1 MTRRTRAARSGPSQ
15 RQLKVGELIREALSD
30 ALMRGHLRDPVL
42 QGVTIT
48 VTEVRPSPD
57 LKHAKVYVMP
67 LGGAHGAEIVAA
79 LNRAAGYL
87 RHEVDRRVELRVSP
101 ELRFEP
107 DESFDEAA
115 RIEALLRASGPAADD
130 PSRDDG

>member
-15 RQLKVGELIREALSD
+15 RQLKVGELLREALAD
-30 ALMRGHLRDPVL
+30 ALVRSHLRDPAL

-57 LKHAKVYVMP
+57 LKYAKVYVMP
-67 LGGAHGAEIVAA
+67 LGGAHAAEVVAA

-87 RHEVDRRVELRVSP
+87 RHEVDRRIELRVSP

-107 DESFDEAA
+107 DDSFAEAE
-115 RIEALLRASGPAADD
+115 RIEALLRESTPPGDGTP
-130 PSRDDG
+130 RDDD

>member
-15 RQLKVGELIREALSD
+15 RQLKVGELLREALAD
-30 ALMRGHLRDPVL
+30 ALVRSHLRDPAL

-57 LKHAKVYVMP
+57 LKYAKVYVMP
-67 LGGAHGAEIVAA
+67 LGGAHAAEVVAA

-87 RHEVDRRVELRVSP
+87 RHEVDRRIEHQLLLTNSPGGYLRC
-101 ELRFEP
+101 R
-107 DESFDEAA
+107 
-115 RIEALLRASGPAADD
+115 
-130 PSRDDG
+130 